1 MRPSDFSSSLRLA
14 TLLAVLA
21 VPALGAS
28 ADERAQ
34 HALTLDEA
42 LSRADSRNCAV
53 AIERE
58 SWLLEERYVV
68 VAECAPVPGASGGP
82 KW

>member
-1 MRPSDFSSSLRLA
+1 MRPSDSSPSLRLA
-14 TLLAVLA
+14 TLLAVGA

-42 LSRADSRNCAV
+42 DSHNYAI

-58 SWLLEERYVV
+58 SWLLEERHVV
-68 VAECAPVPGASGGP
+68 VAEDAPMPGASGGP
-82 KW
+82 Q